1 MQTAHRTCTLSKYK
15 YILNC
20 VEFVHITR
28 FFYTQIWF
36 FLSKGLVAEENNL
49 QTLFTPRYSW
59 NTAEVGV
66 KHQLIKSI
74 NWAETYQ
81 NWQAYNVAP
90 IHRTFTLQVVSPL
103 VCECDCSHSIVCIH
117 VFNIHL
123 TLMICEFQLILLS
136 YFTVKTR
143 GGSRIS
149 S

>member
-1 MQTAHRTCTLSKYK
+1 MLTAHRTCTLSKYL
-15 YILNC
+15 I
-20 VEFVHITR
+20 
-28 FFYTQIWF
+28 YTQLCRICTYNPIF
-36 FLSKGLVAEENNL
+36 LYTNMIFLSKGLVAEENNL

-136 YFTVKTR
+136 YSTVKTR